1 MLTDDTPGHPRALMK
16 MYNEICVVFMPANAA
31 AIFFGKNYLLIFD
44 CTGFSLP
51 RVGFL

>member
-31 AIFFGKNYLLIFD
+31 AIFFLKKLFTYF
-44 CTGFSLP
+44 
-51 RVGFL
+51 